1 MSFKKNILTRDSILS
16 GKIHQLIKAED
27 TSMKMLTDQQRAESL
42 QAMFN
47 NENIKEDVWLF
58 GYGSLIWNPAIYFE
72 QKSPMLI
79 YGFHR
84 KFCLKTYLGR
94 GSKEFPG
101 LVLGLD
107 HGGSCRG
114 VAFKISAKTAYKE
127 LEVVWNREMVSG
139 SYTPKWLSGKIGTT
153 SVKALGFVV
162 DRKQDRYVNNLTDI
176 EVAHLISK
184 ANGFLGS
191 CCDYLLNT
199 SEHLKNLGIPD
210 KKLTNLVDLVNQ
222 INS

>member
-1 MSFKKNILTRDSILS
+1 MPTEKNVLTRDSILS
-16 GKIHQLIKAED
+16 GRIHELIKAED
-27 TSMKMLTDQQRAESL
+27 TSMKLLTDQERTASL
-42 QAMFN
+42 QTMFN
-47 NENIKEDVWLF
+47 NENIKDDVWLF
-58 GYGSLIWNPAIYFE
+58 GYGSLIWNPAINFE
-72 QKSPMLI
+72 EKSPMLI

-84 KFCLKTYLGR
+84 KFCLKTHLGR
-94 GSKEFPG
+94 GNKKSPG

-107 HGGSCRG
+107 RGGSCRG
-114 VAFKISAKTAYKE
+114 VGFKISAKTAYKE

>member
-1 MSFKKNILTRDSILS
+1 MPAKKNVLTRDSILS
-16 GKIHQLIKAED
+16 GRIHELIKAEG
-27 TSMKMLTDQQRAESL
+27 TSMKLLTDQERAASL

-47 NENIKEDVWLF
+47 NENIKDDVWLF
-58 GYGSLIWNPAIYFE
+58 GYGSLIWNPAINFKE
-72 QKSPMLI
+72 KSPMLI

-94 GSKEFPG
+94 GSKESPG

-114 VAFKISAKTAYKE
+114 VGFKIPAKIAYKE

-139 SYTPKWLSGKIGTT
+139 SYKPKWLSGKIGETPI
-153 SVKALGFVV
+153 KALGFVV